1 MNNSINVGS
10 ETHADA
16 MNASHL
22 MDSIVSSPAWNQSI
36 FSDSIQLFPSDLF
49 SEARLSGGP
58 EQRKNDYFRRTLSET
73 SAELQESL
81 KKIRLEIV
89 DATARD
95 PSLGLKLSPS
105 SSSLRLD
112 PTRIQLFDRASLQ
125 LIQSMEAFEDA
136 YNWQISSQIAEYY
149 SRRHSGDAAGVGE
162 QDTIPGLGL
171 AARDLNTAQETMLN
185 IIKNVCDLHESVS
198 CITDPSSETQK
209 SIEQAKKDL
218 LRSCSED
225 SGVQA
230 TLDRLSTMSATLERA
245 RQRIIA
251 GNMNK

>member
-16 MNASHL
+16 MNASYL

-36 FSDSIQLFPSDLF
+36 FSDSIQLFPSDLV
-49 SEARLSGGP
+49 SEAQLSRGP
-58 EQRKNDYFRRTLSET
+58 GQRKNDYSGRALSET

-81 KKIRLEIV
+81 KKTRLDIMN
-89 DATARD
+89 ATTRD
-95 PSLGLKLSPS
+95 PSLASKLSSS
-105 SSSLRLD
+105 SSSLRLN
-112 PTRIQLFDRASLQ
+112 PKRIQLFDRASLQ

-136 YNWQISSQIAEYY
+136 YNRQISSHIAGYY
-149 SRRHSGDAAGVGE
+149 SRRHGDNVADIDE
-162 QDTIPGLGL
+162 QDTIP
-171 AARDLNTAQETMLN
+171 
-185 IIKNVCDLHESVS
+185 
-198 CITDPSSETQK
+198 DPSSETQK

-225 SGVQA
+225 SSVQA

-245 RQRIIA
+245 RQRIVA
-251 GNMNK
+251 GNRVDTLTSTTLSK

>member
-22 MDSIVSSPAWNQSI
+22 MDSIVSSPAWNQGI
-36 FSDSIQLFPSDLF
+36 FSDSIQLFPSDLL

-58 EQRKNDYFRRTLSET
+58 EQRKNDHFRRTLSET
-73 SAELQESL
+73 SAELQGSL

-89 DATARD
+89 DATTRD

-112 PTRIQLFDRASLQ
+112 PTKIQLFDRASLQ

-136 YNWQISSQIAEYY
+136 YNRQISSQIAEYY
-149 SRRHSGDAAGVGE
+149 SRRHGGDAAGVDE
-162 QDTIPGLGL
+162 QDTIP
-171 AARDLNTAQETMLN
+171 
-185 IIKNVCDLHESVS
+185 
-198 CITDPSSETQK
+198 DPSSETQR

-225 SGVQA
+225 SGVQT

-245 RQRIIA
+245 RERIIA
-251 GNMNK
+251 GKMNKQ